1 MERRS
6 LNVYLFYQVA
16 NSLCVN
22 NREYVIGEYVTS
34 VLVKFNHA
42 GVEGGGGGGSI
53 VFFYLGAMLINRFEV
68 RRDFRIS

>member
-42 GVEGGGGGGSI
+42 GVEGGGGGDRLFSFI
-53 VFFYLGAMLINRFEV
+53 LAQC
-68 RRDFRIS
+68 